1 MDNWLFYHLK
11 AIVILLCYTL
21 RNYLW
26 FFLVSFYF
34 TSMIFFFIF
43 DLNLFDFFLTMFLL
57 KEIRTDLLWTYLG
70 MYWIYLLINYLVI
83 VYNFIKIIIFITEY
97 FYWIIVF
104 VISFRL
110 KKYDHNY
117 IFFIIFNLNDIIDFP
132 LLIWLYYIQH
142 IHGI

>member
-1 MDNWLFYHLK
+1 M
-11 AIVILLCYTL
+11 I
-21 RNYLW
+21 
-26 FFLVSFYF
+26 FLVSFYF
-34 TSMIFFFIF
+34 TSMIFFSIF

-97 FYWIIVF
+97 FYWIVVF

-132 LLIWLYYIQH
+132 LLIWLYYYTTYYSWNLKLF
-142 IHGI
+142 